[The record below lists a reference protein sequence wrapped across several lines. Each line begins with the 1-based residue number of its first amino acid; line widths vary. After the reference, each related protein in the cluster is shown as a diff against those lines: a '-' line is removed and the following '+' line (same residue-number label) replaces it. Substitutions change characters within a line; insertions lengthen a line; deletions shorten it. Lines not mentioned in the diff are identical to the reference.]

1 MAGVYTASGKRYDN
15 MKYNRVGKSGL
26 KLPAVSLG
34 FWHNFGSNGNYD
46 RMRAMMRTAFDCG
59 ITQFDLAN
67 NYGPEAGSA
76 ESNCGRILA
85 EDFRPYRDELII
97 TSKAGYGMWEGP
109 YGDWGSRKYLIAS
122 CDQSLKRLGL
132 DYVDIFY
139 HHRPDPETPME
150 ETMEALAQI
159 VRSGKALYVGISN
172 YNREQTREALRI
184 AKELHLPL
192 VINQRRYSMFDRTIE
207 EDGTKAFCA
216 ESGCGVIAFSPLAQG
231 LLTDRYLNG
240 IPEDSRIAKDHRFLH
255 ASDLTEEKMAKIR
268 ALHALAGERGQ
279 SLADMALAWI
289 EKDSEVCS
297 VIIGASRPEQILD
310 NVRFVQQP
318 GFTQEELERIDA
330 ICSGENR

>member
-1 MAGVYTASGKRYDN
+1 

-46 RMRAMMRTAFDCG
+46 RMRAMMRRAFDCG

-67 NYGPEAGSA
+67 NYGPEVGSA

-159 VRSGKALYVGISN
+159 VRSGRALYVGISN

>member
-1 MAGVYTASGKRYDN
+1 

-46 RMRAMMRTAFDCG
+46 MMRAMMRTAFDCG

>member
-15 MKYNRVGKSGL
+15 MKYNRVGRSGL

-46 RMRAMMRTAFDCG
+46 MMRAMMRTAFDCG

-67 NYGPEAGSA
+67 NYGPEVGSA

-109 YGDWGSRKYLIAS
+109 YGDRGSRKYLIAS

-255 ASDLTEEKMAKIR
+255 ASDLTEEKMTKIR

-330 ICSGENR
+330 ICSGETR

>member
-1 MAGVYTASGKRYDN
+1 

-67 NYGPEAGSA
+67 NYGPEVGSA

-109 YGDWGSRKYLIAS
+109 YGDRGSRKYLIAS

>member
-67 NYGPEAGSA
+67 NYGPEVGSA

-330 ICSGENR
+330 ICSTSIN

>member
-1 MAGVYTASGKRYDN
+1 MADVYTANEKRYDN

-46 RMRAMMRTAFDCG
+46 TMRAMMRTAFDCG

-76 ESNCGRILA
+76 EINCGRILA

-122 CDQSLKRLGL
+122 CDRSLQRLGL

-159 VRSGKALYVGISN
+159 VRSGKALYAGISN
-172 YNREQTREALRI
+172 YNREQTREALQI
-184 AKELHLPL
+184 AGEIHLPL

-216 ESGCGVIAFSPLAQG
+216 ENGCGVIAFSPLAQG
-231 LLTDRYLNG
+231 LLTDRYLDG
-240 IPEDSRIAKDHRFLH
+240 IPADSRIARDHRFLH
-255 ASDLTEEKMAKIR
+255 ASDLTEEKMSKIR

-289 EKDSEVCS
+289 EKDSDVCS

-318 GFTQEELERIDA
+318 GFTEEELQRIDA
-330 ICSGENR
+330 ICG

>member
-46 RMRAMMRTAFDCG
+46 MMRAMMRTAFDCG

-67 NYGPEAGSA
+67 NYGPEVGSA

-330 ICSGENR
+330 ICSTSIN

>member
-67 NYGPEAGSA
+67 NYGPEVGSA

>member
-1 MAGVYTASGKRYDN
+1 MADVYTANEKRYDN

-46 RMRAMMRTAFDCG
+46 TMRAMMRTAFDCG

-76 ESNCGRILA
+76 EINCGRILA
-85 EDFRPYRDELII
+85 EDFRSYRDELII

-122 CDQSLKRLGL
+122 CDRSLQRLGL

-159 VRSGKALYVGISN
+159 VRSGKALYAGISN
-172 YNREQTREALRI
+172 YNREQTREALQI
-184 AKELHLPL
+184 AGEIHLPL

-216 ESGCGVIAFSPLAQG
+216 ENGCGVIAFSPLAQG
-231 LLTDRYLNG
+231 LLTDRYLDG
-240 IPEDSRIAKDHRFLH
+240 IPADSRIAKDHRFLH
-255 ASDLTEEKMAKIR
+255 ASDLTEEKMSKIR

-289 EKDSEVCS
+289 EKDSDVCS

-318 GFTQEELERIDA
+318 RFTKEELQRIDA
-330 ICSGENR
+330 ICG

>member
-46 RMRAMMRTAFDCG
+46 MMRAMMRTAFDCG

-67 NYGPEAGSA
+67 NYGPEVGSA